1 MLSQAS
7 TRLPIMKTNDAAN
20 AYMTAS
26 VETAPPLKIVRMLY
40 EGALRFL
47 ARGETSGVET
57 SEGRAWIGRADAIV
71 KELRISLDP
80 NRDPE
85 ICEQLQG
92 LYLFCEDEFA
102 RSMAEQ
108 DVDAL
113 ANAREVLEIL
123 KDAWVQAG
131 ASTTTQNENAA

>member
-1 MLSQAS
+1 
-7 TRLPIMKTNDAAN
+7 MKTNNAAN
-20 AYMTAS
+20 SYMSAS

-47 ARGETSGVET
+47 DRAEAAGVDTED
-57 SEGRAWIGRADAIV
+57 GRAWLGRTDAII

-102 RSMAEQ
+102 VRGGVEFP
-108 DVDAL
+108 DI
-113 ANAREVLEIL
+113 LE
-123 KDAWVQAG
+123 
-131 ASTTTQNENAA
+131 

>member
-1 MLSQAS
+1 MRVKPALAPVSIFLSIDFDRA
-7 TRLPIMKTNDAAN
+7 LPDTDRAEAA
-20 AYMTAS
+20 
-26 VETAPPLKIVRMLY
+26 
-40 EGALRFL
+40 
-47 ARGETSGVET
+47 GVDTED
-57 SEGRAWIGRADAIV
+57 GRAWLGRTDAII

-102 RSMAEQ
+102 RAITEQ
-108 DVDAL
+108 DPGAL

-131 ASTTTQNENAA
+131 VSTTTQSGNAA

>member
-1 MLSQAS
+1 
-7 TRLPIMKTNDAAN
+7 MKTTNAAN
-20 AYMTAS
+20 AYMAAS

-47 ARGETSGVET
+47 DRAEKGGLETP
-57 SEGRAWIGRADAIV
+57 EGRAWRGRADAIV

-80 NRDPE
+80 NRDQE

-102 RSMAEQ
+102 RAMSEGE
-108 DVDAL
+108 VGAL

-131 ASTTTQNENAA
+131 TSLATSNESAA

>member
-1 MLSQAS
+1 
-7 TRLPIMKTNDAAN
+7 MKTNNAAN
-20 AYMTAS
+20 AYMSAS

-47 ARGETSGVET
+47 DRAEAAGVDTED
-57 SEGRAWIGRADAIV
+57 GRAWLGRTDAII
-71 KELRISLDP
+71 KELRMSLDP

-102 RSMAEQ
+102 RAITEQ
-108 DVDAL
+108 DPGAL

-131 ASTTTQNENAA
+131 VSTTTQSGNAA

>member
-1 MLSQAS
+1 
-7 TRLPIMKTNDAAN
+7 MKTNDAAN

-47 ARGETSGVET
+47 DRAEKAGVDT
-57 SEGRAWIGRADAIV
+57 PEGRAWLGRTDAIV

-80 NRDPE
+80 SRDPE

-102 RSMAEQ
+102 RAMSEQ
-108 DVDAL
+108 DPGAL
-113 ANAREVLEIL
+113 TNAREVLEIL

-131 ASTTTQNENAA
+131 ISGTTQNENAA

>member
-1 MLSQAS
+1 
-7 TRLPIMKTNDAAN
+7 MKTNNAAN

-47 ARGETSGVET
+47 DRAEKAGVD
-57 SEGRAWIGRADAIV
+57 SPEGRAWLGRTDAIV

-80 NRDPE
+80 NRDPD

-102 RSMAEQ
+102 RAMSEQ
-108 DVDAL
+108 DPGAL

-123 KDAWVQAG
+123 EDAWVQAG
-131 ASTTTQNENAA
+131 VSTTTQGENAA